1 MAEIDDLKKQIEDL
15 NKRVASLG
23 GDFYK
28 DINQAIASFGGGIK
42 GAEQALKGLQKE
54 MNNVNTDVNYLY
66 NALKNVTRELKGQT
80 NSNKDIA
87 ASYSKISSIAN
98 QLKHDQDGISELN
111 KKQLISAAKKIQIE
125 KTSLENSIKANTQR
139 KEEILGILQNK
150 DAREKAG
157 AQEVNRLRKEYTQ
170 IKANT
175 AEAQAFYDDSEN
187 GIDSLAK
194 ATQKRLAEEIKI
206 EKTLGL
212 TGAAVDGIV
221 GALGKLGISNTFF
234 EDLKDNMKDAAK
246 SGSSFKVML
255 TAASGLAKGIGQ
267 AITDPLT
274 VMTFL
279 ISQGLKANKQVTD
292 LGKALGVS
300 YSEANKLRQEF
311 VLYSRATNDSFV
323 TTDRLIKAQSELSD
337 QLGIAVKFSNEEL
350 ATFSKLTEIVG
361 LSAQEAGK
369 LTSFSA
375 AAGVSATEYV
385 KQIRASSF
393 AAQQANKVHFSDKQV
408 LQDIAGLSSGI
419 LVKFQNN
426 PKAIAAAVVQAK
438 ALGLTLQQ
446 VDKVGDSL
454 LNWESSIENQLKAQ
468 LLTGKQLNLEKA
480 RYLALTGSQA
490 ELSQE
495 ISKQAGSL
503 ADFQNMNVIAQKS
516 LAEAFG
522 MSRDELADMLMK
534 QEAIN
539 KYGSEANKLNAQQLK
554 DFEKSGLSLDV
565 YLKKQAEQLSAQ
577 ENFNNAILKLQ
588 DLLAGIVS
596 GPIGQLVGGFA
607 QLVNHA
613 LVLKPIIG
621 AIAGLVA
628 GKMVM
633 GIWDFG
639 KGIVSALPK
648 LATMVGLSSAK
659 AVAEITAAEA
669 ITFGLATI
677 GIVAGIASAVAAMN
691 SAKSEA
697 SNTQNVSDGIA
708 PSSKGPFTI
717 TDKFGA
723 TAVTTVG
730 DGLAVSPNIN
740 RDSISRPMQPSFN
753 TSAITDAIDVL
764 SNTVSGL
771 INRPQP
777 TPQFALHV
785 DGKQLGTVVGSQM
798 ETGTAQNIYT
808 GYRMA

>member
-1 MAEIDDLKKQIEDL
+1 MADLSTKDL
-15 NKRVASLG
+15 EELRQL
-23 GDFYK
+23 YK
-28 DINQAIASFGGGIK
+28 DLQNISIPNMDSFVKAMGGMEAARKNLQQMRQEFTNINSDVSYLASSLAK
-42 GAEQALKGLQKE
+42 VL
-54 MNNVNTDVNYLY
+54 N
-66 NALKNVTRELKGQT
+66 ELKGQNGALNLT
-80 NSNKDIA
+80 KK
-87 ASYSKISSIAN
+87 SYSNISSIAN
-98 QLKHDQDGISELN
+98 QLKYDQDGLTKLSKKDLENQGKKLGQERQRLELARDLN
-111 KKQLISAAKKIQIE
+111 AAGIKDLENQLKNASFNPKKIAALQAE
-125 KTSLENSIKANTQR
+125 KKSLESANN
-139 KEEILGILQNK
+139 EIINFLK
-150 DAREKAG
+150 DQK
-157 AQEVNRLRKEYTQ
+157 
-170 IKANT
+170 
-175 AEAQAFYDDSEN
+175 N
-187 GIDSLAK
+187 GINLLTAANS
-194 ATQKRLAEEIKI
+194 KRLQQEIEI

-212 TGAAVDGIV
+212 TGAAVNGII
-221 GALGKLGISNTFF
+221 GSLGKLGISSTFF
-234 EDLKDNMKDAAK
+234 EGLKDNMEEAAK
-246 SGSSFKVML
+246 SGNSFKVML
-255 TAASGLAKGIGQ
+255 TAAGGLAKGIGQ

-274 VMTFL
+274 IMTFL

-292 LGKALGVS
+292 LGKSLGVS

-393 AAQQANKVHFSDKQV
+393 AAQQANKVHFSDKQI
-408 LQDIAGLSSGI
+408 LQDISGLSAGI

-438 ALGLTLQQ
+438 ALGLTLEQ

-495 ISKQAGSL
+495 ISNQAGSL

-565 YLKKQAEQLSAQ
+565 YLQKQAEQLSAQ
-577 ENFNNAILKLQ
+577 ENFNNTILKLQ

-633 GIWDFG
+633 GIYDFG
-639 KGIVSALPK
+639 KGIVQAIPK
-648 LATMVGLSSAK
+648 MITLLGLSEAK
-659 AVAEITAAEA
+659 AVTEITAAEA

-697 SNTQNVSDGIA
+697 SSTQNVSDGIA

-740 RDSISRPMQPSFN
+740 RDSINRPTQPSFN
-753 TSAITDAIDVL
+753 TSAITDAISAL

-771 INRPQP
+771 INRQQP

-785 DGKQLGTVVGSQM
+785 DGRAIGTAVGKQM
-798 ETGTAQNIYT
+798 ETGTAQNQYT
-808 GYRMA
+808 GYKIA

>member
-1 MAEIDDLKKQIEDL
+1 MRLNFNPRLFYAPTDGSAAAPSPDDIARAKELAAILNRTGYDIDNLAKNAKVFYELLSKWEEEAAKAENGFDSLSKTLINIVRDL
-15 NKRVASLG
+15 NKGSSISR
-23 GDFYK
+23 
-28 DINQAIASFGGGIK
+28 DINKSFGKLDSLVKTLSYDQKGIT
-42 GAEQALKGLQKE
+42 ELNLK
-54 MNNVNTDVNYLY
+54 D
-66 NALKNVTRELKGQT
+66 LKNNKTKINIEIDRLKNLKEELL
-80 NSNKDIA
+80 NK
-87 ASYSKISSIAN
+87 SKSEELSESEIEKLN
-98 QLKHDQDGISELN
+98 ELN
-111 KKQLISAAKKIQIE
+111 GLFDIQGKLTGDVGDYLSKTIKATDERIEQEKKIQ
-125 KTSLENSIKANTQR
+125 
-139 KEEILGILQNK
+139 
-150 DAREKAG
+150 
-157 AQEVNRLRKEYTQ
+157 
-170 IKANT
+170 
-175 AEAQAFYDDSEN
+175 
-187 GIDSLAK
+187 
-194 ATQKRLAEEIKI
+194 
-206 EKTLGL
+206 KTLGL
-212 TGAAVDGIV
+212 TGAAVNGIV
-221 GALGKLGISNTFF
+221 NGLGKLGISSVFF
-234 EDLKDNMKDAAK
+234 EDLKDNMREAAK
-246 SGSSFKVML
+246 SGNSFKVML

-753 TSAITDAIDVL
+753 TSAITDAISAL
-764 SNTVSGL
+764 SNTVNGL

-785 DGKQLGTVVGSQM
+785 DGRQLGTVVGQQM
-798 ETGTAQNIYT
+798 ETGTAQYIYT